1 MQTNTP
7 ISLEELSNYILNK
20 CYPVG
25 TYYWTDNPANPST
38 LLGGGAVGTSKRC
51 FHISCR

>member
-1 MQTNTP
+1 MLTSNP
-7 ISLEELSNYILNK
+7 ISIQELDEYILNK

-38 LLGGGAVGTSKRC
+38 LLGGGSGNK
-51 FHISCR
+51 

>member
-25 TYYWTDNPANPST
+25 TYYWTDNPVNPST
-38 LLGGGAVGTSKRC
+38 LLGGAVGTSKRC
-51 FHISCR
+51 FHISRRR